1 VGKLMMLTVPVMH
14 QGQEYLK
21 LTVLA
26 TPPYLLSL
34 VVANVSLSGLFVM
47 NETWVGLKSSGKN
60 I

>member
-1 VGKLMMLTVPVMH
+1 MMLTVPVMH